1 MLNYNNEQY
10 ATVIDYYNS
19 QMMPLIDD
27 MIESMIR
34 KLESFNASVD
44 D

>member
-19 QMMPLIDD
+19 QMMTHDD
-27 MIESMIR
+27 MIDSMIR
-34 KLESFNASVD
+34 MLESFNASVD
-44 D
+44 E